1 MRGST
6 RHNTR
11 SGFRHHARLVLA
23 RLFPEREIVLRTG
36 LRRRRFAIST
46 GVQSTVVATVLAT
59 TAWQTVV
66 TTQWLDSAATI
77 AAKDYQ
83 IVDLRVDRKA
93 TIRSMSEFEHRFR
106 GLTSRI
112 STEVGD
118 IERNLTV
125 LARHDSMTSK
135 PIVAY
140 AASGTEPDRR
150 VTGDRLGGELE
161 AQLARL
167 EESLFELRA
176 RHSELLAT
184 SAQTASA
191 QLERVEGALA
201 TVGIDT
207 GTFAAQPADLC
218 SEDVGLAGAASDD
231 DLGRGGPFIPLSP
244 LAFREGGTPN
254 AALHATM
261 RRWNDIVAATS
272 KLPLGTPVE
281 NMYVSSTFGRRR
293 DPFNRRLAVHGGIDY
308 AGAYNKPVMATGAG
322 VVTFA
327 NRNGRYGK
335 LVQIDHDYGFVTR
348 YAHLA
353 EISVKVGQRVERGTQ
368 VGLVGSTGRSTG
380 PHLHYEL
387 RVGGQPRDPLKYI
400 EVGRHVFK
408 RNITEV
414 GPG

>member
-6 RHNTR
+6 HHAN
-11 SGFRHHARLVLA
+11 SGFRDHAKLVLA
-23 RLFPEREIVLRTG
+23 RLFPEREIILRTG

-46 GVQSTVVATVLAT
+46 GVQATVVATAVIT
-59 TAWQTVV
+59 TVWQTVV
-66 TTQWLDSAATI
+66 TSQWLDSAATI

-93 TIRSMSEFEHRFR
+93 TIRSMSEFERRFH

-112 STEVGD
+112 STEMAD
-118 IERNLTV
+118 IERNLTL
-125 LARHDSMTSK
+125 LANHDSITSE
-135 PIVAY
+135 PIAAY
-140 AASGTEPDRR
+140 AASVTDRDPR
-150 VTGDRLGGELE
+150 LTGDRLGGELD

-167 EESLFELRA
+167 EESLFELRT
-176 RHSELLAT
+176 RHSVLLAT

-191 QLERVEGALA
+191 QLEQVEGALRS
-201 TVGIDT
+201 VGIHVE
-207 GTFAAQPADLC
+207 TFVAQPVDLC
-218 SEDVGLAGAASDD
+218 ADDVGLAGTPSGDD
-231 DLGRGGPFIPLSP
+231 SGRGGPFIPLSLP
-244 LAFREGGTPN
+244 GSRETGTPR
-254 AALHATM
+254 ATLHETM
-261 RRWNDIVAATS
+261 RRWNSVVAATG

-281 NMYVSSTFGRRR
+281 GMYLSSTFGRRR
-293 DPFNRRLAVHGGIDY
+293 DPFNRRLAVHAGIDY

-327 NRNGRYGK
+327 GRNGRYGK
-335 LVQIDHDYGFVTR
+335 LVQIDHGYGFVTR

-353 EISVKVGQRVERGTQ
+353 ELSVKVGQQVERGTQ

-387 RVGGQPRDPLKYI
+387 RVGNQPRDPLKFI

-408 RNITEV
+408 RNSTEV